1 MTIWLYHN
9 FFLSSER
16 HIPKAQNIEVQYD
29 FPCCLSKIRHPR
41 ITKCEKQN
49 SKCRHFSF
57 LLSIIY
63 FPSKIACTTITT
75 FLTPDSISLCS
86 KGATKPK
93 RNLSLL
99 LTFYPKNLSDI
110 FWTAWWLLE
119 NHWLQKS
126 NLLFSLSAW
135 TTVQVSQCPS
145 FGIFLRF
152 IGKMDYLAPRVEK
165 RCSWAFEANQRQIHV
180 FYGVIVSGLTPGS

>member
-1 MTIWLYHN
+1 MRYTKISLVDSCTSLAHNPEGWLFFLDLALCYNLTYHN

-57 LLSIIY
+57 LLSIIH

-75 FLTPDSISLCS
+75 FLAPDSISLCS
-86 KGATKPK
+86 RGGQQIQ
-93 RNLSLL
+93 NI
-99 LTFYPKNLSDI
+99 TFHFCWHFTRKTCQI
-110 FWTAWWLLE
+110 
-119 NHWLQKS
+119 
-126 NLLFSLSAW
+126 
-135 TTVQVSQCPS
+135 S
-145 FGIFLRF
+145 FGPPDAREPLTTEVKPVIFM
-152 IGKMDYLAPRVEK
+152 ISMNNGT
-165 RCSWAFEANQRQIHV
+165 
-180 FYGVIVSGLTPGS
+180 G

>member
-1 MTIWLYHN
+1 MLTNLFQSLCGLQKYHWQTPVLRWYITPRVYYVFPDLALCDN
-9 FFLSSER
+9 LTLSEFFFLSSER
-16 HIPKAQNIEVQYD
+16 HIPKAQNIEVQCG
-29 FPCCLSKIRHPR
+29 FPCCLSKIQHPQ

-110 FWTAWWLLE
+110 FWTA
-119 NHWLQKS
+119 
-126 NLLFSLSAW
+126 
-135 TTVQVSQCPS
+135 
-145 FGIFLRF
+145 
-152 IGKMDYLAPRVEK
+152 
-165 RCSWAFEANQRQIHV
+165 
-180 FYGVIVSGLTPGS
+180 

>member
-1 MTIWLYHN
+1 MPLGPKTLCGLQKYHWWTPVLHWHITPRVDYFFRIWRYVTIWLYHN

-16 HIPKAQNIEVQYD
+16 HIPKAQNIEVQYG
-29 FPCCLSKIRHPR
+29 FPCCLSKIQHPQ

-110 FWTAWWLLE
+110 FWTAW
-119 NHWLQKS
+119 
-126 NLLFSLSAW
+126 
-135 TTVQVSQCPS
+135 C
-145 FGIFLRF
+145 
-152 IGKMDYLAPRVEK
+152 
-165 RCSWAFEANQRQIHV
+165 
-180 FYGVIVSGLTPGS
+180 